1 MRGRVLATV
10 AAVVAAA
17 TGIGAASPGPSSF
30 GYTAEIIV
38 PPGAAR
44 HAVRLPATVQ
54 RHVAYPD
61 LRDVQVFNGAGEAL
75 PHSVRWPPT
84 PPVPERRLRP
94 TIHAVPE
101 APGRPGDPEPVAFEV
116 DAGGAIL
123 AIRLRSGVPRALTAR
138 TAAWILD
145 TGAAHPPLAGLDLV
159 LAPGPDAVFM
169 PVSLETSP
177 DLLSWTPVARD
188 EPVFRLPTGG
198 EPLVRRL
205 IRFPATDGR
214 YLRLR
219 PGKEGRL
226 PLVAVDA
233 LIADGAAVPMVSA
246 TFDGE
251 ESGTPGRAWEY
262 DTGARLAAEEASLVL
277 PGEDAILQM
286 EIQTRQDPR
295 VPWQPAGRGT
305 AFRLERPGAT
315 LVGEP
320 FPVAAPPARF
330 YRAQLT
336 TAPGRIPSRAPRLLL
351 RWRPPEIVFAARGPG
366 PYLLAYG
373 KFSSGIA
380 AAVPDD
386 GAPSARATLGPE
398 TVAAGEAARE
408 PPGRRRWAWPAIA
421 GIAGLAVAG
430 IAAWI
435 GWQRWRVPRPLRR
448 GQGM

>member
-1 MRGRVLATV
+1 
-10 AAVVAAA
+10 
-17 TGIGAASPGPSSF
+17 
-30 GYTAEIIV
+30 
-38 PPGAAR
+38 
-44 HAVRLPATVQ
+44 
-54 RHVAYPD
+54 
-61 LRDVQVFNGAGEAL
+61 
-75 PHSVRWPPT
+75 
-84 PPVPERRLRP
+84 
-94 TIHAVPE
+94 
-101 APGRPGDPEPVAFEV
+101 
-116 DAGGAIL
+116 
-123 AIRLRSGVPRALTAR
+123 
-138 TAAWILD
+138 
-145 TGAAHPPLAGLDLV
+145 
-159 LAPGPDAVFM
+159 
-169 PVSLETSP
+169 
-177 DLLSWTPVARD
+177 
-188 EPVFRLPTGG
+188 
-198 EPLVRRL
+198 
-205 IRFPATDGR
+205 
-214 YLRLR
+214 
-219 PGKEGRL
+219 
-226 PLVAVDA
+226 
-233 LIADGAAVPMVSA
+233 MVSA

-251 ESGTPGRAWEY
+251 ESETPGRAWEY

-398 TVAAGEAARE
+398 TVAAGETARE
-408 PPGRRRWAWPAIA
+408 PPGQRRRAWPVIA

>member
-1 MRGRVLATV
+1 M
-10 AAVVAAA
+10 AALVAAA

-61 LRDVQVFNGAGEAL
+61 LRDVRVFNGAGEVL
-75 PHSVRWPPT
+75 PHSVRWPPA
-84 PPVPERRLRP
+84 PPAPERRLRP
-94 TIHAVPE
+94 ALHAVPE

-116 DAGGAIL
+116 DASGAIL

-138 TAAWILD
+138 TAEWILD
-145 TGAAHPPLAGLDLV
+145 TGPAHPPLSGLDLV
-159 LAPGPDAVFM
+159 LAPGPDPVFM
-169 PVSLETSP
+169 PVSVEASP
-177 DLLSWTPVARD
+177 DLLSWKPVARD

-219 PGKEGRL
+219 PGKESRL
-226 PLVAVDA
+226 PLLAVDA
-233 LIADGAAVPMVSA
+233 LIADGAAAPMVSA

-251 ESGTPGRAWEY
+251 ESETPGRAWEY

-277 PGEDAILQM
+277 PGEDTVLQL

-305 AFRLERPGAT
+305 AFRLARPGAT

-336 TAPGRIPSRAPRLLL
+336 TPPGRMPSRTPRLLL
-351 RWRPPEIVFAARGPG
+351 RWRPPEIVFEARGPG

-386 GAPSARATLGPE
+386 GAPSMRATLGPE
-398 TVAAGEAARE
+398 TVAAGETARE
-408 PPGRRRWAWPAIA
+408 PPDRRRRAWPIIA
-421 GIAGLAVAG
+421 GIAALGAAG
-430 IAAWI
+430 VAAWI
-435 GWQRWRVPRPLRR
+435 GWQRRRDHRPSPRSP
-448 GQGM
+448 GI